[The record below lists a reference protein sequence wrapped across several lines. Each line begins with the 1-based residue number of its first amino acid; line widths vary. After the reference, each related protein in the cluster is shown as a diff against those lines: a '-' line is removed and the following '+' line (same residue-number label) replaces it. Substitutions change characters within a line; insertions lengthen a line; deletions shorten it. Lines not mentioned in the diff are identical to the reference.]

1 VIAPWRCVDERRSNV
16 ISTEAGQPVGI
27 GCEGVGKDLQR
38 DLAVELRVGGL
49 PDLPHP
55 ALANEGSDLVEA
67 EAGAARQRHAG
78 SPAADYT
85 PDALSGCDF
94 CDSRPLRVGAGTGA
108 TLRQERLDEAR
119 RCSRSCSARVDW
131 PRTFATERSYC
142 EITGFATIDPSPYS
156 GTFRW

>member
-1 VIAPWRCVDERRSNV
+1 MVAPTVIAPWRCVDERRSNV

-78 SPAADYT
+78 SPARIIP
-85 PDALSGCDF
+85 PDAPPGCAFVHGKPPSIREPAQGELTLS
-94 CDSRPLRVGAGTGA
+94 
-108 TLRQERLDEAR
+108 
-119 RCSRSCSARVDW
+119 
-131 PRTFATERSYC
+131 
-142 EITGFATIDPSPYS
+142 
-156 GTFRW
+156 